1 MKVITSIR
9 MAFAMS
15 LMSLFLMSSVSCKKD
30 NDTSNSPL
38 VGTWLLY
45 QSGEDDNQNGKLE
58 DSEWTIFTKKE
69 YDILKAFGITGEIV
83 FNSDG
88 TGKVVAIQGDA
99 DIFKWT
105 IKADGTFEVRDVD
118 PNTGVLTPIEVGDTE
133 KFYIDAKGDLS
144 YEAVRKFTTF
154 GVVSTV
160 ASGNRF
166 KRN

>member
-9 MAFAMS
+9 MACAMS
-15 LMSLFLMSSVSCKKD
+15 IMSLFFMSSVSCKKD
-30 NDTSNSPL
+30 NGTSNSPL
-38 VGTWLLY
+38 VGSWLLY

-58 DSEWTIFTKKE
+58 DSEWITFTKNE
-69 YDILKAFGITGEIV
+69 YDILKTFGITGEIV

-88 TGKVVAIQGDA
+88 TGKIVAIQGDA

-105 IKADGTFEVRDVD
+105 TKADGTFEIRDAD
-118 PNTGVLTPIEVGDTE
+118 PNAGIFTPIEVGDTE

-144 YEAVRKFTTF
+144 YEAVRKFNTI
-154 GVVSTV
+154 GVISTV
-160 ASGNRF
+160 AAGNRF